1 MCKVCTDAGF
11 LSKISGM
18 TVFILFLLV
27 LSVLV
32 LIHEA
37 GHFFAA
43 RIFKVKA
50 EEFGYGFPPRAFG
63 FVKVDGKWKYVG
75 RKDNREYKNT
85 IWSVNWLPLGGFVR
99 IKGETPDGDAND
111 SDSFQSVAIWKRV
124 IILAAGVI
132 MNWFL
137 AFVLFAVIFMIGAPA
152 ILEELPEGARVEDR
166 SITITQLLDG
176 QPADEAGLEPG
187 DKILTIAGQ
196 EPESYANAIEL
207 IGSQGENEFEMK
219 VLRNEEEMSFTLDPE
234 YIEEIDKAGI
244 GVAMADVGVVRFAW
258 YQAIW
263 QAAVATYTYTK
274 LIIVAFAGIIV
285 DIVTLQGVSEDV
297 SGPVGIA
304 VLTGQ
309 FAKQGIVPLL
319 QFAAILSINLA
330 VINFLPIPA
339 LDGGR
344 VVFLLIEKV
353 RRKALRPKLEAMI
366 HQIAFLALIILILL
380 VTVRDLGKYGGAI
393 VGGIKN
399 LIGI

>member
-1 MCKVCTDAGF
+1 M
-11 LSKISGM
+11 S
-18 TVFILFLLV
+18 VFILFLLV

-50 EEFGYGFPPRAFG
+50 DEFGYGFPPRAFG
-63 FVKVDGKWKYVG
+63 FVKVDGKWKFVG
-75 RKDNREYKNT
+75 RKDEKEYKNT

-99 IKGETPDGDAND
+99 IKGESPEDSPND
-111 SDSFQSVAIWKRV
+111 PDSFQSVAIWKRI
-124 IILAAGVI
+124 IILAAGVT

-137 AFVLFAVIFMIGAPA
+137 AFVLFASIFMIGAPA
-152 ILEELPEGARVEDR
+152 ILEDLPEGAVIEDR
-166 SITITQLLDG
+166 RINITHMLEG
-176 QPADEAGLEPG
+176 QPAEQAGLLAG
-187 DKILTIAGQ
+187 DEVLSIAGV
-196 EPESYANAIEL
+196 EPTDYENAVAL
-207 IGSQGENEFEMK
+207 IGAQGENEFEMK
-219 VLRNEEEMSFTLDPE
+219 VARGEEELSLTLQPR

-244 GVAMADVGVVRFAW
+244 GVAMANVGVVKFTW
-258 YQAIW
+258 YQAIY
-263 QAAVATYTYTK
+263 QAGVATYTYTK
-274 LIIVAFAGIIV
+274 MIIIAFGGIIK
-285 DIVTLQGVSEDV
+285 DLVTLKGVSDDV

-366 HQIAFLALIILILL
+366 HQIAFLSLIILILL
-380 VTVRDLGKYGGAI
+380 VTLRDIGKYGGAI
-393 VGGIKN
+393 LGGIKN
-399 LIGI
+399 FIGI

>member
-1 MCKVCTDAGF
+1 M
-11 LSKISGM
+11 S
-18 TVFILFLLV
+18 VFILFLLV

-50 EEFGYGFPPRAFG
+50 DEFGYGFPPRAFG
-63 FVKVDGKWKYVG
+63 FVRENGKWKFVG
-75 RKDNREYKNT
+75 RKDEKVYKNT

-99 IKGETPDGDAND
+99 IKGESPEDSPND
-111 SDSFQSVAIWKRV
+111 PDSFQSVAIWKRI
-124 IILAAGVI
+124 IILAAGVT

-137 AFVLFAVIFMIGAPA
+137 AFVLFASIFMIGAPA
-152 ILEELPEGARVEDR
+152 MLEDLPEGAVVENR
-166 SITITQLLDG
+166 TINITHMLEG
-176 QPADEAGLEPG
+176 QPAEQAGLLAG
-187 DKILTIAGQ
+187 DQILTIAGQ
-196 EPESYANAIEL
+196 EPTDYPNAVDL
-207 IGSQGENEFEMK
+207 IGAQGENEFDIK
-219 VLRNEEEMSFTLDPE
+219 VKRDNEDLTLTLHPR

-244 GVAMADVGVVRFAW
+244 GVAMADVGVVKFAW

-263 QAAVATYTYTK
+263 QAGVATYTYTK
-274 LIIVAFAGIIV
+274 VIILAFGGIIK
-285 DIVTLQGVSEDV
+285 DLVTLKGVSDDV

-309 FAKQGIVPLL
+309 FARQGIVPLL

-366 HQIAFLALIILILL
+366 HQIAFLTLIILILL
-380 VTVRDLGKYGGAI
+380 VTLRDLGKYGGAI
-393 VGGIKN
+393 LGGLKN

>member
-1 MCKVCTDAGF
+1 
-11 LSKISGM
+11 M
-18 TVFILFLLV
+18 TVFIIFLLV

-43 RIFKVKA
+43 RMFKVKA
-50 EEFGYGFPPRAFG
+50 EEFGAGFPPRIFG
-63 FVKVDGKWKYVG
+63 FVRENGKWKYVG
-75 RKDNREYKNT
+75 RKDEKEYKNT

-99 IKGETPDGDAND
+99 IKGETPDGGADD
-111 SDSFQSVAIWKRV
+111 PDSFQNVAIWKRV

-152 ILEELPEGARVEDR
+152 MLEDVPAGAVVEDR
-166 SITITQLLDG
+166 AVTITHLLED
-176 QPADEAGLEPG
+176 QPANEAGLEAG
-187 DKILTIAGQ
+187 DKVLSIAG
-196 EPESYANAIEL
+196 EKPEDYNQAIEL
-207 IGSQGENEFEMK
+207 IGAQGEDEFEIK
-219 VLRNEEEMSFTLDPE
+219 VLRNEEEMNFNLDPE

-244 GVAMADVGVVRFAW
+244 GVAMSDVGIVRFTW
-258 YQAIW
+258 YQAIY
-263 QAAVATYTYTK
+263 QAGISTYNYTK
-274 LIIVAFAGIIV
+274 LILVAFGGIIK
-285 DIVTLQGVSEDV
+285 DIVTFNGVSEDV
-297 SGPVGIA
+297 AGPVGIA

-330 VINFLPIPA
+330 IINFLPIPA

-380 VTVRDLGKYGGAI
+380 VTLRDLGKYGGVI
-393 VGGIKN
+393 WGGLKS